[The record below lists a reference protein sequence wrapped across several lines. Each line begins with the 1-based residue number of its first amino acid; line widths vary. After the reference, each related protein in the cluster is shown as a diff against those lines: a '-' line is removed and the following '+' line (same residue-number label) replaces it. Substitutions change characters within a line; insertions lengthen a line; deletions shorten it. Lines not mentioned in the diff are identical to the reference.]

1 MVTSTMAKISVATGG
16 KLLRNIDG
24 ELLKKKMAEMQ
35 GNPADDKKKRF
46 SFNLKARGSGEKGE

>member
-1 MVTSTMAKISVATGG
+1 MD